1 MSVVLNWIKSNVYT
15 VVFLAIMV
23 VAPVALWV
31 VSGRMNAAVRAD
43 VQARAGKISEL
54 DRLEKTNVELSI
66 PGPDNPKVSAT
77 IPVNRRFLD
86 RYQEVVDKISQD
98 AEQIRARVVQMNC
111 KGRGVLLDELFPDP
125 PSHLRE
131 TLPGQMYRAL
141 LSAHEQ
147 LLKDC
152 EAGAPP
158 SVEDMVIDLEAARD
172 RYQTQIL
179 MRSAGDLSEDEQ
191 IALTEQLTKERLS
204 IYAETANDI
213 KLYATLAELSVPDES
228 ERPERA
234 EGYAN
239 TQMFDWQWQYWIKE
253 DILKGL
259 HAANEPYGSVVDAP
273 VKRLVSL
280 TVLDGPVPQESAG
293 AATDSSRG
301 GGSPGG
307 FGPAGGGG
315 RRSGGRQAAASGA
328 RPAVAADPS
337 REVPL
342 DYSVSFTGR
351 TDNPLYD
358 VRLVELVIVV
368 ESARIP
374 EVFDALAR
382 RNFIT
387 VIAPVQVD
395 ALDLFGAIKDGY
407 FYGAAP
413 VSQLTLTLETIWLRE
428 WTAQYMPAELKQAL
442 GIPIEAPTTG

>member
-1 MSVVLNWIKSNVYT
+1 MSVVLNWIKTNVYT
-15 VVFLAIMV
+15 VIFLAIMI
-23 VAPVALWV
+23 VAPVAMWIV
-31 VSGRMNAAVRAD
+31 AGRMNAAVRSD
-43 VQARAGKISEL
+43 VQARAGRISEL
-54 DRLEKTNVELSI
+54 DRLEKTSVELSI

-86 RYQEVVDKISQD
+86 RYQEVVEKISQD
-98 AEQIRARVVQMNC
+98 AEQIRAKVVQMNC
-111 KGRGVLLDELFPDP
+111 KGRGVLLDELFPAP

-158 SVEDMVIDLEAARD
+158 PMDDMLVDLEAASD
-172 RYQTQIL
+172 RYMTQL
-179 MRSAGDLSEDEQ
+179 YKQSTDQLDEDER
-191 IALTEQLTKERLS
+191 IWLTEQLTKERLS
-204 IYAETANDI
+204 IYAETASDI
-213 KLYATLAELSVPDES
+213 KLYATLAELNVPDES

-280 TVLDGPVPQESAG
+280 MVLDGPVPQASAG
-293 AATDSSRG
+293 ADTGSSQG

-307 FGPAGGGG
+307 FGTAGGGG
-315 RRSGGRQAAASGA
+315 RRSGGRQAAAPGGQ
-328 RPAVAADPS
+328 PAVAADPS

-351 TDNPLYD
+351 TDNSLYD

-374 EVFDALAR
+374 EIFDALAR

-395 ALDLFGAIKDGY
+395 ALDLFAAIRDGY

-413 VSQLTLTLETIWLRE
+413 VSRLTLTLETIWLRE